1 MAHWLV
7 IGLGNPGAQYE
18 GTRHNA
24 GFMTVDALATHHE
37 LPGFKMDK
45 KSNALVSAGRIGD
58 EKLILAKPQTFM
70 NNSGETAQS
79 LAQFYKIP
87 PANNVVIHDDIDI
100 PLGEIRVSKGSGSAG
115 HKGVESIIQR
125 LGTKDFARIRIG
137 ILPASPGSQA
147 SRGGPAEGKPEDVE
161 NFVLEKFTKEESK
174 IMQRVIEK
182 SSQALQAILQGG
194 IERAMGEWN

>member
-1 MAHWLV
+1 
-7 IGLGNPGAQYE
+7 
-18 GTRHNA
+18 
-24 GFMTVDALATHHE
+24 
-37 LPGFKMDK
+37 
-45 KSNALVSAGRIGD
+45 
-58 EKLILAKPQTFM
+58 M

-182 SSQALQAILQGG
+182 SSQALQTILQGG